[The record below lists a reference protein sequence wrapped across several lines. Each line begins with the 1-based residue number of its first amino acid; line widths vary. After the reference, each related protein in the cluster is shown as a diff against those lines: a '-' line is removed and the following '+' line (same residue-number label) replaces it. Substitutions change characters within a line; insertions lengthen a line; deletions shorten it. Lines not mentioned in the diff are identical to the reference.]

1 MSKMRKKTSAVIGDP
16 ARVAAMN
23 RAASATNVAGHDP
36 DEVMEA
42 EGLQPGEGR
51 GKAGKQRPGGTSR
64 SPRLMP
70 GADPGDAAAVASAHR
85 ARHATHKKDAQ
96 QLKR

>member
-1 MSKMRKKTSAVIGDP
+1 MSTMRKKTSAIVGDP

-23 RAASATNVAGHDP
+23 RQAAATNVDGGN
-36 DEVMEA
+36 EEA
-42 EGLQPGEGR
+42 LEGEGLQPGQNR
-51 GKAGKQRPGGTSR
+51 GAAGKQRPGATTR

-70 GADPGDAAAVASAHR
+70 GADVGSPASVAAAHR